1 MKLSEH
7 FTLAEFT
14 TSDYAVRN
22 GIDNT
27 PSELV
32 IANLKQ
38 LCEYT
43 LEPLREIVKKPIIIT
58 SGYRCSE
65 LNTAIGGSDTSQ
77 HVRGKAADIIVPN
90 MTVDEVFEIGAKYV
104 THDQI
109 IHEFSRWV
117 HISYSNPLRMQ
128 KLWAVKENGRTVYK
142 HEKPKENA

>member
-7 FTLAEFT
+7 FSLEEFT
-14 TSDYAVRN
+14 RSDYAIRN

-32 IANLKQ
+32 IVNLKN

-43 LEPLREIVKKPIIIT
+43 LEPLRDIVKKPIQIL

-65 LNTAIGGSDTSQ
+65 LNKAIGGAENSQ
-77 HVRGKAADIIVPN
+77 HVDGKASDIIVPG
-90 MTVDEVFEIGAKYV
+90 MSVDELFDIASKYV
-104 THDQI
+104 QYDQV

-117 HISYSNPLRMQ
+117 HISTSNPSRRM
-128 KLWAVKENGRTVYK
+128 KLWAVKDNGKTIYLHNQGV
-142 HEKPKENA
+142 A